1 VEGAAFKPQSSRREV
16 MTTSQ
21 ISTRKRYSFLVLAI
35 LLLLLGGVCL
45 YLGSHNFQIRSL
57 GLAAILASGYAVRI
71 ARAHDRPN
79 LPNANG
85 QGKDLRKSKGPSRSL
100 WIVSA
105 AMIPV
110 LGVAIFMMCSDA
122 VTDGGN
128 ATWPVD
134 VFAWVAVVCTIV
146 WSYLAS
152 KIVGAK

>member
-1 VEGAAFKPQSSRREV
+1 MP

-21 ISTRKRYSFLVLAI
+21 NPTRKRYSLLVLAI
-35 LLLLLGGVCL
+35 LLLLFGGVCL

-85 QGKDLRKSKGPSRSL
+85 RGKDLRKSKGPSRQL

-105 AMIPV
+105 ALMPV
-110 LGVAIFMMCSDA
+110 LGVAVFLMCSDA